1 MDTRIP
7 TGQLAEEIRRIY
19 RSDMKQAETL
29 IEAHLEERLMG
40 LSVGSRPALLHKL
53 SGVFDADS
61 AVIPGNEDMEDD
73 VLSGVFSLLLGR
85 EVSRADLSS
94 TEALQRLAGSINTI
108 FDALNQLISVIN
120 ITLSTGSSGDETIRF
135 VIGSQL
141 EGDGEKKSLENYL
154 GQIQKAFLRTQQA
167 FKNAAYLRVKEI
179 LSELDPEKISKAGG
193 GGLKFGPLRKAES
206 FDMYEKKY
214 HSCKKWFESGRFM
227 EAFMQ
232 EFEKSCQK
240 LSGSI

>member
-19 RSDMKQAETL
+19 RSDMTRAEAL
-29 IEAHLEERLMG
+29 IEAHLEEKVMG
-40 LSVGSRPALLHKL
+40 LSVASRPALLQKL
-53 SGVFDADS
+53 SDEFNADS
-61 AVIPGNEDMEDD
+61 AVIPDNEDMEDD

-94 TEALQRLAGSINTI
+94 TEALQLLAGSINTI

-120 ITLSTGSSGDETIRF
+120 MTLSTGDRGDETIRF

-141 EGDGEKKSLENYL
+141 EAGGEKQSLESYL

-167 FKNAAYLRVKEI
+167 FKNAAYVRVKEI
-179 LSELDPEKISKAGG
+179 LSELDPEKISKEGS
-193 GGLKFGPLRKAES
+193 GGLKFGPLRKAEN
-206 FDMYEKKY
+206 FGIYEKKY
-214 HSCKKWFESGRFM
+214 LSCKNWFESGRFM